1 MVKIVRG
8 VYGFVDENGAVQ
20 PKTSKDAP
28 FSMAKE
34 LEARLVE
41 KGVAVYVESDEDNKQ
56 PEKKE
61 EVKKPTPKKSGKV
74 NTQKKKESEVDEEP
88 PAITAADPE

>member
-1 MVKIVRG
+1 MVKIVKG
-8 VYGFVDENGAVQ
+8 VYGFVDENGVVQ

-41 KGVAVYVESDEDNKQ
+41 KGVAVYVKSNEDKQ

-61 EVKKPTPKKSGKV
+61 EVKKPASKKSGKV

-88 PAITAADPE
+88 PTIEAVDPE